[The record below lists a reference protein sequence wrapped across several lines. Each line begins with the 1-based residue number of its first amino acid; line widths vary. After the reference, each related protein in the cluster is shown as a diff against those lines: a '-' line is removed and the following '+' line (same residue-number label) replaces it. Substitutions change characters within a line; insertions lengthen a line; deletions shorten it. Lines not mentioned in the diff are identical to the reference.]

1 MVTVYKNLLTADA
14 VRELV
19 DYLDCEDSRSDVRSG
34 ISSKHPRWDID
45 DWPQNIVSECL
56 NTLIDYQWAVDE
68 LVMFS
73 TYNYTQ
79 SPHVDSHRE
88 WPVSMLGPAF
98 LFPLEFSPRASTV
111 FFDNYW
117 TGTTG
122 KFSKQAAKKSINA
135 NPAALGQGQNL
146 ISDYTNIVN
155 INDQP
160 FDETMYYQYLDYLP
174 IEDLHGLTVDTV
186 VDWHVGDVIS
196 WDRTQLH
203 CSSNQHHYKKYLTVF
218 TYKLDKVAAKHI

>member
-1 MVTVYKNLLTADA
+1 MVTVYKNQLTSDA
-14 VRELV
+14 VRKLI
-19 DYLDCEDSRSDVRSG
+19 DYLDCEDSRSDIRPG

-45 DWPQNIVSECL
+45 DWPQNIVSECID
-56 NTLIDYQWAVDE
+56 TLIDYQWAVDE
-68 LVMFS
+68 LVIFS
-73 TYNYTQ
+73 TYNHAQ

-88 WPVSMLGPAF
+88 WPASMLGPAF

-117 TGTTG
+117 TGTTA
-122 KFSKQAAKKSINA
+122 KFSKQAAKKSINS
-135 NPAALGQGQNL
+135 NPTALGRAQDL
-146 ISDYTNIVN
+146 VSDYTDIVN

-174 IEDLHGLTVDTV
+174 LEDLHGLTVDTV

-203 CSSNQHHYKKYLTVF
+203 CSSSQHHYKKYLTVF
-218 TYKLDKVAAKHI
+218 TYKLDKVVAKHI